1 MKRLFLASEA
11 KHPESM
17 QKLEDFED
25 LLAMKESLAAPEGEA
40 ISLKDYEAKR
50 AARVRG

>member
-17 QKLEDFED
+17 QKLEDFVGG
-25 LLAMKESLAAPEGEA
+25 LKSKKIAYIPTAANGE
-40 ISLKDYEAKR
+40 
-50 AARVRG
+50 